1 MSEVY
6 ITKTANFLPNAPI
19 SNDEM
24 EDYLGQIGERA
35 SKSRRIVLRNN
46 GIKER
51 YYALDKNGNFT
62 HTNAEIAAQSIR
74 NLMDND
80 ATKLKEIDLLTCGTS
95 VPDQLMPSHGV
106 MVHGELPESNAIE
119 VISPSGNCCSGMH
132 GFKYAY
138 MSIKIGDSKKAVCCA
153 SERLSRSL
161 HADQFELEVQK
172 IGELEENPY
181 IAFEKDFLR
190 WMLSDGAASFLLE
203 SEKSKTGISLK
214 IDWIEAYSFANE
226 AETCMYMGT
235 EKLADGTMKSF
246 KDYKLN
252 EVNEQSIMAI
262 KQDTR
267 LLGENIVKLGFK
279 KLEGAIK
286 DKGMTADDITYFLP
300 HMSSYFFESKIAETL
315 DELDMHIPKERWFSN
330 LESTGNVGSAS
341 IFLMVDELMN
351 SGKLKIGD
359 KILLAVPE
367 SARFSYVFS
376 LLTVC

>member
-6 ITKTANFLPNAPI
+6 ITKTANFLPNTAV

-24 EDYLGQIGERA
+24 ESYLGEIGERA

-51 YYALDKNGNFT
+51 YYALDKDGNVT
-62 HTNAEIAAQSIR
+62 HTNAQIAAQSIQ

-80 ATKLKEIDLLTCGTS
+80 PAKLKEIDLLTCGTS
-95 VPDQLMPSHGV
+95 IPDQLMPSHAV

-138 MSIKIGDSKKAVCCA
+138 MSLKIGDAKKAVCCA

-161 HADQFELEVQK
+161 HADQFELEVK
-172 IGELEENPY
+172 KMSELEENPY

-203 SEKSKTGISLK
+203 TEKNKTGISLK

-246 KDYKLN
+246 KDYKQS
-252 EVNEQSIMAI
+252 EVQEQSIMAI

-279 KLEGAIK
+279 KLEGSIK
-286 DKGMTADDITYFLP
+286 DKGMTSDDIAYFLP

-315 DELDMHIPKERWFSN
+315 DALDMHIPKERWFSN
-330 LESTGNVGSAS
+330 LETTGNVGSAS

-359 KILLAVPE
+359 KILLAIPE

>member
-6 ITKTANFLPNAPI
+6 ITKTANFLPNTAV

-24 EDYLGQIGERA
+24 ERYLGEIGERA

-51 YYALDKNGNFT
+51 YYALDKDGNVT
-62 HTNAEIAAQSIR
+62 HTNAQIAAQSIR

-80 ATKLKEIDLLTCGTS
+80 PAKLKEIDLLTCGTS
-95 VPDQLMPSHGV
+95 VPDQLMPSHAV

-138 MSIKIGDSKKAVCCA
+138 MSLKIGDAKKAVCCA

-161 HADQFELEVQK
+161 HADQFELEVK
-172 IGELEENPY
+172 KMSELEENPY

-203 SEKSKTGISLK
+203 TEKNKTGISLK
-214 IDWIEAYSFANE
+214 INWIEAYSFANE

-246 KDYKLN
+246 KDYKQS
-252 EVNEQSIMAI
+252 EVQDQSIMAI
-262 KQDTR
+262 KQDTK

-279 KLEGAIK
+279 KLEGSIK
-286 DKGMTADDITYFLP
+286 DKGMTSDDITYFLP
-300 HMSSYFFESKIAETL
+300 HMSSYFFENKIAETL
-315 DELDMHIPKERWFSN
+315 DALDMHIPKERWFSN
-330 LESTGNVGSAS
+330 LETTGNVGSAS

-359 KILLAVPE
+359 KILLAIPE

>member
-6 ITKTANFLPNAPI
+6 ITKTANFLPNSPI

-24 EDYLGQIGERA
+24 ESYLGQIGERA

-46 GIKER
+46 GIKQR
-51 YYALDKNGNFT
+51 YYALDIDGNVT
-62 HTNAEIAAQSIR
+62 HTNAELAAQSIR
-74 NLMDND
+74 NLLDND
-80 ATKLKEIDLLTCGTS
+80 TSKLKEIDLLTCGTS
-95 VPDQLMPSHGV
+95 VPDQLMPSHAV

-138 MSIKIGDSKKAVCCA
+138 MSIKIGETKKAVCCA
-153 SERLSRSL
+153 SERLSRTL

-172 IGELEENPY
+172 MSELEENPY

-203 SEKSKTGISLK
+203 GQKNPNGLSLR

-246 KDYKLN
+246 KDYKMN
-252 EVNEQSIMAI
+252 EVNEQSIMSI
-262 KQDTR
+262 KQDTK

-286 DKGMTADDITYFLP
+286 DKGLSSDDITYFLP

-315 DELDMHIPKERWFSN
+315 DELDMHIPKERWYTN
-330 LESTGNVGSAS
+330 LETTGNVGSAS
-341 IFLMVDELMN
+341 VFLMVDELLN
-351 SGKLKIGD
+351 SGKLKVGD
-359 KILLAVPE
+359 KVLLAVPE